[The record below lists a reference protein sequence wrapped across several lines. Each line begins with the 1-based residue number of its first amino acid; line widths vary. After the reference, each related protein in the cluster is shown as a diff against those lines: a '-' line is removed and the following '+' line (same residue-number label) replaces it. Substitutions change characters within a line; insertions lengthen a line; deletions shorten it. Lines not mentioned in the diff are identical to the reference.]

1 MARYRRRYRK
11 FRKSGRWST
20 RLTAINVTQLTNGG
34 SGFFIFRT
42 LATNPAQDD
51 NTVSQRFT
59 VKNVNC
65 QVNIEWQVAGSSPS
79 NGANVENLQHYI
91 LYIPQGFTLSE
102 NTPFEHPE
110 WIMAHRLLGS
120 PQNDDNPGYLPS
132 RISTRLARKLDTG
145 DRIVYLLLGS
155 NTGASGTNTTIRVD
169 GLIKLN
175 TKAN

>member
-1 MARYRRRYRK
+1 MARYRRYRRYR
-11 FRKSGRWST
+11 RKSGRWST
-20 RLTAINVTQLTNGG
+20 RLTSINVVQLTTGG
-34 SGFFIFRT
+34 NAFFIFRT
-42 LATNPAQDD
+42 LATNPVQDD

-65 QVNIEWQVAGSSPS
+65 QVNIEFQPQGGSSPLS
-79 NGANVENLQHYI
+79 SYIENLQQYI
-91 LYIPQGFTLSE
+91 LFIPQGFTLSE

-110 WIMAHRLLGS
+110 WIMAHRFIGS
-120 PQNDDNPGYLPS
+120 PQEDVSPGYLPAK
-132 RISTRLARKLDTG
+132 ISTRLARKLDTG

-155 NTGASGTNTTIRVD
+155 NTGASTTSTTIRVD

>member
-1 MARYRRRYRK
+1 MARRRYRRYRRR
-11 FRKSGRWST
+11 SGRWST
-20 RLTAINVTQLTNGG
+20 RLTAINVSQLTTPGNA
-34 SGFFIFRT
+34 FFIYRT
-42 LATNPAQDD
+42 LATNPTQDD

-65 QVNIEWQVAGSSPS
+65 QVNIEYQSGGNNGTS
-79 NGANVENLQHYI
+79 NADVENLQHYI
-91 LYIPQGFTLSE
+91 LYIPQGFTLTE

-120 PQNDDNPGYLPS
+120 PQSDTNPGFLPA

-155 NTGASGTNTTIRVD
+155 NTGQTTYGTTIRVD

>member
-1 MARYRRRYRK
+1 MARIRRYRRYRRR
-11 FRKSGRWST
+11 SGKWST
-20 RLTAINVTQLTNGG
+20 RLTAINVSQLTTAGNA
-34 SGFFIFRT
+34 FFVFRT
-42 LATNPAQDD
+42 LATNPVQDD

-65 QVNIEWQVAGSSPS
+65 QVNIEWQTGGGTNPNGSY
-79 NGANVENLQHYI
+79 VENLQHYI

-110 WIMAHRLLGS
+110 WIMAYRLLGS
-120 PQNDDNPGYLPS
+120 PQDDASPGYLPAK
-132 RISTRLARKLDTG
+132 ISTRLARKLDTG

-155 NTGASGTNTTIRVD
+155 NTGPSGTSTTIRID
-169 GLIKLN
+169 GLVKLN